1 MHKLLSMVAV
11 IGLAACGGGNKP
23 AATATTP
30 APETATA
37 PASGIELAE
46 LKFYEGDDLGMQ
58 LHADG
63 HLQVKVSHSEQGKP
77 AEEKWMDVGVIG
89 ADGSV
94 SDAEGKKHGT
104 IGADGSFKSPEGQTA
119 PFHVEGETLVVGDK
133 KITIDDKG
141 ILQGGND
148 MGKPMRIEGATT
160 PGLKRTALVLLAIL
174 MASPEPETPST
185 EVPPA
190 PPSGTGN

>member
-30 APETATA
+30 APETTTA

-77 AEEKWMDVGVIG
+77 AEEKWMDVGVID

-174 MASPEPETPST
+174 MASPEPQATPPQESGS
-185 EVPPA
+185 PA
-190 PPSGTGN
+190 N

>member
-23 AATATTP
+23 AATSTTTP
-30 APETATA
+30 APETTTA
-37 PASGIELAE
+37 QAGGIELGE

-58 LHADG
+58 LHANG
-63 HLQVKVSHSEQGKP
+63 HLEVKVSHSEEGKP

-94 SDAEGKKHGT
+94 SDSEGNKHGT
-104 IGADGSFKSPEGQTA
+104 IDADGSFKSPDGQTA
-119 PFHVEGETLVVGDK
+119 PFHLEGETLVVGDK

-148 MGKPMRIEGATT
+148 SAGKPMRIEGATT
-160 PGLKRTALVLLAIL
+160 PGRKRTALVLLALL
-174 MASPEPETPST
+174 MASPEPQ
-185 EVPPA
+185 VAPA
-190 PPSGTGN
+190 QAGSGY

>member
-23 AATATTP
+23 VATSTTP
-30 APETATA
+30 APEATTA
-37 PASGIELAE
+37 PAGGIELAE

-63 HLQVKVSHSEQGKP
+63 HLQVKVSHSEEGKP

-94 SDAEGKKHGT
+94 SDAEGTKHGT
-104 IGADGSFKSPEGQTA
+104 IGADGSFKSPDGQAA
-119 PFHVEGETLVVGDK
+119 PFHLEGETLVIGDK
-133 KITIDDKG
+133 KLTIDDQG
-141 ILQGGND
+141 ILQGGNND
-148 MGKPMRIEGATT
+148 TGKPMRVEGATT
-160 PGLKRTALVLLAIL
+160 AGRKRTALVLLAIL
-174 MASPEPETPST
+174 LASPEPQA
-185 EVPPA
+185 A
-190 PPSGTGN
+190 PPQESSPAN